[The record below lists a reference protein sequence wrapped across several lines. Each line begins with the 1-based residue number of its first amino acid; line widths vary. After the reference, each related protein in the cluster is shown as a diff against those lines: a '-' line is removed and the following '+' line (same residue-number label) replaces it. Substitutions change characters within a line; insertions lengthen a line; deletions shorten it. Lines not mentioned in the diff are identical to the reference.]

1 MLVSER
7 VGQFFLHSEDGR
19 DRVEYTE
26 YGAGDSWVVL
36 VHAPLL
42 TRRMH
47 EPLARALAA
56 SGLHVVVPDLL
67 GHGSSDR
74 PADPLAYSV
83 EAFGE
88 HVVAL
93 LDHLGA
99 PQAVLGGTSLGANV
113 ALEVAVSAPE
123 RVRGLLVEAPVLDNA
138 LEAGLLAASPLLLT
152 TRVLPFTLDA
162 ARLLSRPVP
171 RSLLPFWAGVAVDV
185 LDQRSGPT
193 AALLHGLLFGRLAP
207 RSRER
212 RQIAAP
218 TLVVGHPRDPLHP
231 TSDADL
237 LASEVPGAE
246 LVRARGVLEWRLRP
260 ERLTNVAIGFC
271 QSSWRAPSRRR
282 RAAGR

>member
-7 VGQFFLHSEDGR
+7 VGQFFSHSEHGR
-19 DRVEYTE
+19 DRLEYTE
-26 YGAGDSWVVL
+26 YGSGDSWVVL
-36 VHAPLL
+36 LHAPLL

-56 SGLHVVVPDLL
+56 TGLHVVVPDLL
-67 GHGSSDR
+67 GHGRSDR

-99 PQAVLGGTSLGANV
+99 AEAVLGGTSLGTNV
-113 ALEVAVSAPE
+113 ALEVAVTAPD
-123 RVRGLLVEAPVLDNA
+123 RVRGLLLEAPLLDNA
-138 LEAGLLAASPLLLT
+138 LETGLLAASPLLLT
-152 TRVLPFTLDA
+152 ARVLPVAVDA
-162 ARLLSRPVP
+162 ARVLSRPVP
-171 RSLLPFWAGVAVDV
+171 RSLLPFWAGIAVDA
-185 LDQRSGPT
+185 LDQRSGAT

-212 RQIAAP
+212 REITVP
-218 TLVVGHPRDPLHP
+218 TLVVGHPRDPLHR

-237 LASEVPGAE
+237 LAAEIPGAE
-246 LVRARGVLEWRLRP
+246 LVRARGVLEWRLSP
-260 ERLTNVAIGFC
+260 ERLTGAATGFC
-271 QSSWRAPSRRR
+271 QSCWRAPRRRR
-282 RAAGR
+282 RAVGR

>member
-67 GHGSSDR
+67 GHGRSDR

-123 RVRGLLVEAPVLDNA
+123 RVRGLLVEGPVLDNA

-152 TRVLPFTLDA
+152 ARVLPF
-162 ARLLSRPVP
+162 
-171 RSLLPFWAGVAVDV
+171 
-185 LDQRSGPT
+185 QRSGPT